1 MVVVHREAGLR
12 FVIFKDDHEP
22 AHVHVLGDGDAK
34 IRLFGNDGLP
44 TVEEAKRMKRPVL
57 KRAKNIV
64 KEQQFMLMNRW
75 KEIHG

>member
-34 IRLFGNDGLP
+34 IRLFGDDGLP
-44 TVEEAKRMKRPVL
+44 KVEEAKRMKRPVL

>member
-44 TVEEAKRMKRPVL
+44 KVEEAKRMKRPVL

-64 KEQQFMLMNRW
+64 KEHQFMLMNRW

>member
-44 TVEEAKRMKRPVL
+44 KVEEAKRMKRPVL

-64 KEQQFMLMNRW
+64 KEQQFMLMNRR

>member
-12 FVIFKDDHEP
+12 FVIFKDEHEP

-44 TVEEAKRMKRPVL
+44 KVEEAKRMKRPVL

-64 KEQQFMLMNRW
+64 KEQQFMLMNRR

>member
-44 TVEEAKRMKRPVL
+44 KVEEAKRMKRPVL

>member
-12 FVIFKDDHEP
+12 FIIFKDDHEP

-44 TVEEAKRMKRPVL
+44 KVEEAKRMKRPVL

-64 KEQQFMLMNRW
+64 KEHQFMLMNRW

>member
-44 TVEEAKRMKRPVL
+44 KVEEAKRMKRSVL